1 MTTSG
6 PDLPWDEAALAAM
19 TAEALE
25 LCHADEAEIIIMGT
39 DHHLARFSQGV
50 IRQHTSETSLE
61 LRVRAIRGNS
71 VGVATTTDLTRFGI
85 ERVTHRAAAMAAIQ
99 PPDPGFA
106 GLAAPAAVPRIPE
119 TCHPATLHIAP
130 DDRESAVNELMT
142 VIADE
147 GGEASGH
154 HATEGRVLAVRN
166 SRGVWAHHIGTRAEW
181 SVVASVREASGYA
194 ARLSPDHQTIR
205 PEVLGHEAL
214 YRALAGQPGAPP
226 AAGRHRVMLEPYAV
240 ADLLT
245 LLAYTSFGATAVAQG
260 TSFLA
265 TPGRERVAAPVVTLR
280 DNGLDPTMAALP
292 FDYEGVP
299 RQAVDL
305 LREGFPGSCVHDSR
319 SARQAGLVS
328 TGHALPPPNP
338 YGPFPVHLDMQAGAH
353 DPEAMLAALGDGLLI
368 TRFHYTSVVDPR
380 ATRITGLTRDG
391 VLKVRDGRI
400 VGTHRNARFT
410 QGILD
415 LLMGVVA
422 VGRDLFLQGSFL
434 GCVRCP
440 AIVIEGLNLEG

>member
-1 MTTSG
+1 VTTSG
-6 PDLPWDEAALAAM
+6 PSLPWDEATLAAI
-19 TAEALE
+19 TAEALA
-25 LCHADEAEIIIMGT
+25 LCHADEAEIILMGT

-71 VGVATTTDLTRFGI
+71 VGIATTTDLTRFGI

-99 PPDPGFA
+99 PPDPGYP
-106 GLAAPAAVPRIPE
+106 GLATPAAVSRIPE
-119 TCHPATLHIAP
+119 TCHEATLHVAP
-130 DDRESAVNELMT
+130 EDRENAVNKLMA
-142 VIADE
+142 VIAEE

-166 SRGVWAHHIGTRAEW
+166 SRGVWAHHVGTRAEW
-181 SVVASVREASGYA
+181 SVVASIDEASGYA
-194 ARLSPDHQTIR
+194 ARLGPDHRTIR
-205 PEVLGHEAL
+205 PEDLGIEAL
-214 YRALAGQPGAPP
+214 TRALAGQPVAPP

-265 TPGRERVAAPVVTLR
+265 SPGRERVVSPAVTLR
-280 DNGLDPTMAALP
+280 DNGLDPAMPAMP
-292 FDYEGVP
+292 FDHEGVP
-299 RQAVDL
+299 RQVVDL
-305 LREGFPGSCVHDSR
+305 LREGLPGTCVHDAR

-338 YGPFPVHLDMQAGAH
+338 YGPFPMHLDMQAGTH
-353 DPEAMLAALGDGLLI
+353 DREAMLAALGDGLLI
-368 TRFHYTSVVDPR
+368 TRFHYTSVLDPR

-391 VLKVRDGRI
+391 VLQVRDGRI
-400 VGTHRNARFT
+400 VGAHRNARFT

-415 LLMGVVA
+415 MLMGVVA
-422 VGRDLFLQGSFL
+422 IGRETFLQGSFL

-440 AIVIEGLNLEG
+440 ALVIEGLDLEG